1 VAGTY
6 ATIGHDWTE
15 GVPMGD
21 PESNAA
27 SFLGAEL
34 RRARV
39 AAGFSSQEALA
50 AKLGYDRSVIAKA
63 ETGERP
69 PSPEVADAL
78 QAELFPAGP
87 DGLVARLATLAR
99 RADGPIPSWFE
110 SWLEAERAA
119 HMLRLWSPLLVPG
132 LLQIGEYA
140 RALFLATGL
149 DEDSAAE
156 HVAVRLGRQTILERP
171 KPPHVVVV
179 LDEPV
184 LHHLISSPQV
194 MADQLTHIAEMS
206 ERPNVSIQVILADT
220 GANAGLS
227 GAFDLASGDG
237 APEVLR
243 MEAVEDVTVESRS
256 LVRTAADI
264 FVRVQADA
272 LPRAASRALI
282 LEAAQQWKTR

>member
-1 VAGTY
+1 M
-6 ATIGHDWTE
+6 D
-15 GVPMGD
+15 D
-21 PESNAA
+21 PESNPA

-39 AAGFSSQEALA
+39 TAGFSSQEALA

-87 DGLVARLATLAR
+87 DGLVARLAKLAR

-110 SWLEAERAA
+110 SWLEAERVA
-119 HMLRLWSPLLVPG
+119 HMLRLWSPVLVPG
-132 LLQIGEYA
+132 LLQTAEYA
-140 RALFLATGL
+140 RALFLASGL
-149 DEDSAAE
+149 DEESAQE
-156 HVAVRLGRQTILERP
+156 HVAVRLSRQAILERP
-171 KPPHVVVV
+171 RPPHMVVV
-179 LDEPV
+179 LDESV
-184 LHHLISSPQV
+184 LHRLIGSAQV
-194 MADQLTHIAEMS
+194 MADQMTHIADLS
-206 ERPNVSIQVILADT
+206 ERPSISVQVIPADT

-243 MEAVEDVTVESRS
+243 MEAVEDVTAESRS
-256 LVRTAADI
+256 LVRTAANI

-272 LPRAASRALI
+272 LPRAASRTLV
-282 LEAAQQWKTR
+282 LEAAEQWKTR